1 MMSPLLQVSSLQKR
15 FGDRVLFAQAAV
27 TLQAGRR
34 YVLSGP
40 NGSGKTTLLR
50 MLAGLEPS
58 DGGLLSFRGETARS
72 AVLPE
77 PWRRQ
82 IVYVH
87 QQPYLFH
94 RSIASNL
101 EYGLRRRGINAT
113 QRREQVREALAW
125 ARLTGRAMLPAQTLS
140 AGEAQR
146 LALARAK
153 LLDPALLLL
162 DEPTANLDDPSRAQ
176 VFELVTALCRDH
188 HTVVIATHDAEF
200 SRLPNIER
208 LRVADLQ
215 VMTDSR

>member
-1 MMSPLLQVSSLQKR
+1 MTPPLLQVSSLQKR
-15 FGDRVLFAQAAV
+15 FGDRVLFAQAAL

-58 DGGLLSFRGETARS
+58 DGGILQFRGETART

-77 PWRRQ
+77 RWRRK

-113 QRREQVREALAW
+113 QRHDHVQDALAW
-125 ARLTGRAMLPAQTLS
+125 AGLTGRAMLPAQTLS
-140 AGEAQR
+140 GGEAQR

-162 DEPTANLDDPSRAQ
+162 DEPSANLDDPSRAQ

-188 HTVVIATHDAEF
+188 HTVVIATHDPEF
-200 SRLPNIER
+200 LRLANVER

-215 VMTDSR
+215 VTTDKP

>member
-1 MMSPLLQVSSLQKR
+1 MTSPLLQVSSLQKR
-15 FGDRVLFAQAAV
+15 FGDRVLFAQAAL

-58 DGGLLSFRGETARS
+58 DGGILQFRGETART

-77 PWRRQ
+77 RWRRK

-113 QRREQVREALAW
+113 QRHDHVQDALAW
-125 ARLTGRAMLPAQTLS
+125 AGLTGRAMLPAQTLS
-140 AGEAQR
+140 GGEAQR

-162 DEPTANLDDPSRAQ
+162 DEPSANLDDPSRAQ

-188 HTVVIATHDAEF
+188 HTVVIATHDPEF
-200 SRLPNIER
+200 LRLANVER

-215 VMTDSR
+215 VTTDKP